1 MCGHA
6 QTEDGRNIRGPSQHL
21 VPGEEHYA
29 RRIELHEDRQFV
41 WPQRTEVEVGNMVQ
55 DAFVRIDAIHEE
67 MTAENDGDPVDMMAD
82 LEQESMDL
90 NVSDMEQLIRESTEV
105 LYEGCAINRLQ
116 AAIVLLNMANLYAIP
131 NTFMD
136 ELLSFVAI
144 DLLPQSNYL
153 PRSTYEMKR
162 MIMRMGL
169 QHRAIDCCP
178 NGHILYEGPEHMDSI
193 ECPKCGVSRYISG
206 STSIPRK
213 VLRYFPIIPRF
224 QRLFRCPEIVELLKW
239 HARNRSED
247 GQMRSVVDSPHWA
260 AVGEIDPVFKRE
272 DRNLYLGLVTD
283 GVNPYGNQ
291 STNYSM

>member
-6 QTEDGRNIRGPSQHL
+6 QTEDGRNIRGPSQH
-21 VPGEEHYA
+21 PAPREEHYA
-29 RRIELHEDRQFV
+29 RRNELHEDRQFV

-55 DAFVRIDAIHEE
+55 DAFARVDAIHEE
-67 MTAENDGDPVDMMAD
+67 MTAENDGDLVDMMAD

-136 ELLSFVAI
+136 ELLSFVAT
-144 DLLPQSNYL
+144 DLLPQSNCL

-169 QHRAIDCCP
+169 
-178 NGHILYEGPEHMDSI
+178 
-193 ECPKCGVSRYISG
+193 
-206 STSIPRK
+206 
-213 VLRYFPIIPRF
+213 
-224 QRLFRCPEIVELLKW
+224 
-239 HARNRSED
+239 
-247 GQMRSVVDSPHWA
+247 
-260 AVGEIDPVFKRE
+260 
-272 DRNLYLGLVTD
+272 
-283 GVNPYGNQ
+283 
-291 STNYSM
+291 